1 MDGTRFATPSAAWV
15 TRESTLDACTALFA
29 MTAAW
34 DMLSCVNR
42 PDAWAMPKPNSGSSW
57 ASLTRLYLPASG
69 PDVTLY
75 RSKTTFADSREA
87 WGASYCDA
95 MAARAPDVIAA
106 SGKPAMRAAPAF
118 SGSSFNARAR
128 LYVPSLFLYGAN
140 WSRALLTVAG
150 PSLTCNAC
158 CSLRGFGGG
167 RSSRGSKPVGCSPR
181 KAAEPDMR

>member
-1 MDGTRFATPSAAWV
+1 
-15 TRESTLDACTALFA
+15 

-140 WSRALLTVAG
+140 WSRALLTAAG
-150 PSLTCNAC
+150 LEA
-158 CSLRGFGGG
+158 
-167 RSSRGSKPVGCSPR
+167 SRLLPTQGSGAGYEIGVCPR
-181 KAAEPDMR
+181 PHHVVYGPGQPFLSATERPHSRKL